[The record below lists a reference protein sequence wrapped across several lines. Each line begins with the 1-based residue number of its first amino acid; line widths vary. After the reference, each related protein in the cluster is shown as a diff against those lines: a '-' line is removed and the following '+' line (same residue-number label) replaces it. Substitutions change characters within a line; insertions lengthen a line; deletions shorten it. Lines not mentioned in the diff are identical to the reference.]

1 MAIVSRVLPADPVDS
16 LGAYVAAGG
25 CRGLDAAR
33 RLGPAA
39 IIEDVEASGL
49 RGRGGAGFPT
59 GTKWRTVAGY
69 ASATLPATVVVN
81 GAEGEPGSFKDRTL
95 LRRNPYA
102 VVEGALIAAMAVG
115 ADRVVVAVKS
125 SFTAERA
132 RLARAI
138 AEIEAAGWAEGV
150 ALGVAPGPSE
160 YLFGEETALLEV
172 LDGRPPFPRV
182 APPFRRGVDEVGVE
196 PDEAAGSQMAQRDHR
211 GAPPTLANNVET
223 LANIPIVLAD
233 GPAAFRSLGT
243 DASPGTIVC
252 TVSGAT
258 VRAGVAEFEMG
269 TPLAEIIDTV
279 GGGRRL
285 ERHYSF
291 ALSGVAS
298 ALIPAASFDTPA
310 TYEDLAAIGSGLGA
324 AGFMVFDDATDPA
337 AVAAGVSRFLAVES
351 CGQCTPCKDDGV
363 TISLDLAKVCAGTAD
378 EHDLEEIVSRTATVA
393 DEARCSLAR
402 QHQAVMDSVLRLYPD
417 VLRRRLDP
425 AVDPVAPVL
434 IAPIV
439 DITADGDVVVDEE
452 HARKQP
458 DWTFGDHDSGKA
470 PAQLY
475 AEQ

>member
-16 LGAYVAAGG
+16 LDAYTAAGG
-25 CRGLDAAR
+25 CRGLEAAR

-59 GTKWRTVAGY
+59 GTKWRTVASY
-69 ASATLPATVVVN
+69 TSAALPATVVVN

-102 VVEGALIAAMAVG
+102 VIEGALIAAMAVG

-150 ALGVAPGPSE
+150 ALGVATGPSE

-196 PDEAAGSQMAQRDHR
+196 PDQAAGSQMAQRDHG

-223 LANIPIVLAD
+223 LANVPLVLAD
-233 GPAAFRSLGT
+233 GPTAFRSLGT

-279 GGGRRL
+279 GGGRRR
-285 ERHYSF
+285 ERHYAF

-298 ALIPAASFDTPA
+298 ALIPAASFATPA
-310 TYEDLAAIGSGLGA
+310 TYEDMAAIGSGLGA

-337 AVAAGVSRFLAVES
+337 AVAAGVSRFLGVES

-363 TISLDLAKVCAGTAD
+363 TISLALAKVCAGNAD
-378 EHDLEEIVSRTATVA
+378 EHDLEQIVSRTATVA

-425 AVDPVAPVL
+425 SVEPVAPVL

-439 DITADGDVVVDEE
+439 DITADGDVVLDEE

-458 DWTFGDHDSGKA
+458 DWTFADHDSGKA